1 LIKPRSIGSTAKSPN
16 YLVFLIDATGALV
29 TDFFDATWLFFTVH
43 DFAHFAGAAEV
54 AGAANAGT
62 TVAISNAPARNN
74 DVDLVFMIQS
84 P

>member
-1 LIKPRSIGSTAKSPN
+1 
-16 YLVFLIDATGALV
+16 LVFLIDATGALV

-62 TVAISNAPARNN
+62 TVAIDS
-74 DVDLVFMIQS
+74 VSLKL
-84 P
+84 